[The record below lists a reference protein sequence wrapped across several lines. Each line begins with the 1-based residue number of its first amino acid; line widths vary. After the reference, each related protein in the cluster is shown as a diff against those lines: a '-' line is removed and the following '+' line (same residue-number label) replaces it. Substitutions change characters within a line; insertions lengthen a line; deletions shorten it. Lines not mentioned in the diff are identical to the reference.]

1 MTDKE
6 LITGIRNNS
15 EAAWRTIYYGVKP
28 GIRLRIEPMLF
39 NVKDVTFD
47 DIYNDALII
56 LMGNVKDGKLTE
68 NNADNLSGYLYTI
81 CYRLALKR
89 LREPLPPYDPSG
101 RTITTDS
108 GGTHIEVTG
117 ANEIEENPNTPFTED
132 EWVRNFLDRV
142 LDSLPLNCKQILKR
156 FYWEGLSMDEIAPT
170 MGLKNAN
177 SAKTTKNRCMDKFK
191 KLVTDLLADDERAEE
206 AIRRAVE
213 RNALRDLLERFRQE
227 DSGEIA
233 TAACKSGKTG
243 KSPNEE

>member
-15 EAAWRTIYYGVKP
+15 EAAWRSINYGMKP

-56 LMGNVKDGKLTE
+56 LMENVKDGKLTE
-68 NNADNLSGYLYTI
+68 SNADNLSGYLYTI
-81 CYRLALKR
+81 CYRSALKH
-89 LREPLPPYDPSG
+89 LRNTPPPDDSSG
-101 RTITTDS
+101 RNITTDS

-117 ANEIEENPNTPFTED
+117 DNGIEENPNTLLIED
-132 EWVRNFLDRV
+132 EWIRNFLDRV

-213 RNALRDLLERFRQE
+213 RNALRNLLERFRQE

>member
-15 EAAWRTIYYGVKP
+15 EAAWKTIYYGMKP

-56 LMGNVKDGKLTE
+56 LMENVKDGKLTE
-68 NNADNLSGYLYTI
+68 SNADNLSGYLYTI

-89 LREPLPPYDPSG
+89 LREPLPPG
-101 RTITTDS
+101 GTITTDS
-108 GGTHIEVTG
+108 VTDG
-117 ANEIEENPNTPFTED
+117 NGVEEDPDTLLIED
-132 EWVRNFLDRV
+132 EWIRDFLDRV

-177 SAKTTKNRCMDKFK
+177 SAKTTKNRCMDKIK

-233 TAACKSGKTG
+233 TAACKSGKTV

>member
-1 MTDKE
+1 
-6 LITGIRNNS
+6 
-15 EAAWRTIYYGVKP
+15 
-28 GIRLRIEPMLF
+28 
-39 NVKDVTFD
+39 
-47 DIYNDALII
+47 
-56 LMGNVKDGKLTE
+56 MGNVKDGKLTE
-68 NNADNLSGYLYTI
+68 NNTDNLSGYLYTI

-89 LREPLPPYDPSG
+89 LRKPLPPGDPSG
-101 RTITTDS
+101 CVTTTDS
-108 GGTHIEVTG
+108 VGNAEG
-117 ANEIEENPNTPFTED
+117 NEIEEDSNTRLIED
-132 EWVRNFLDRV
+132 EWIRNFLDRV
-142 LDSLPLNCKQILKR
+142 LLDSLPLNCKQILKR

-191 KLVTDLLADDERAEE
+191 KLATDLLADDEKAEE

-213 RNALRDLLERFRQE
+213 RDALRDLLERFRQE

>member
-6 LITGIRNNS
+6 LVTGIRNNS
-15 EAAWRTIYYGVKP
+15 EAAWKAIYSGMKP
-28 GIRLRIEPMLF
+28 GIRLRIEPMLLR
-39 NVKDVTFD
+39 VKDVMFD
-47 DIYNDALII
+47 DIYNEALML
-56 LMGNVKDGKLTE
+56 LMENVKDGKLTE

-89 LREPLPPYDPSG
+89 LRKTLPTEDISDSIMKSPYGETKVD
-101 RTITTDS
+101 
-108 GGTHIEVTG
+108 
-117 ANEIEENPNTPFTED
+117 EIEEDPNTLLIED

-156 FYWEGLSMDEIAPT
+156 FYWEELSMDEIAPI

-191 KLVTDLLADDERAEE
+191 KLATDLLADDEKAEE

-233 TAACKSGKTG
+233 TAACKSGKTV

>member
-15 EAAWRTIYYGVKP
+15 EAAWKAIYSGMKP
-28 GIRLRIEPMLF
+28 GIRLRIEPMLLRI
-39 NVKDVTFD
+39 KDVTFD
-47 DIYNDALII
+47 DIFDEALML
-56 LMGNVKDGKLTE
+56 LMGNVKDGRLTE

-81 CYRLALKR
+81 CYRLALKC
-89 LREPLPPYDPSG
+89 LGKPLPPYDPSG

-117 ANEIEENPNTPFTED
+117 ANEIEENPNTWFIED

-177 SAKTTKNRCMDKFK
+177 SAKTTKNRCMDKIK
-191 KLVTDLLADDERAEE
+191 KLVTDLLADDEKAEE

-233 TAACKSGKTG
+233 TAACKPGKTG